1 MIKFYWELDKAAR
14 RILEAVS
21 LSLSL
26 SEAEKSH
33 LFELHSGH
41 NNQLRLLHYPPIA
54 TETLRKQVMARM
66 PAHCDWRY
74 AYENRISTRN
84 PSFLDTTDGQDSTLT
99 MLFQDDCGGLEFE
112 DPNHPGSFIPA
123 TPVPG
128 ALALN
133 IGDMLQRFSNGTF
146 LLPL

>member
-1 MIKFYWELDKAAR
+1 
-14 RILEAVS
+14 
-21 LSLSL
+21 
-26 SEAEKSH
+26 
-33 LFELHSGH
+33 
-41 NNQLRLLHYPPIA
+41 
-54 TETLRKQVMARM
+54 
-66 PAHCDWRY
+66 
-74 AYENRISTRN
+74 
-84 PSFLDTTDGQDSTLT
+84 

-123 TPVPG
+123 APIPG